1 MKDAIRLNLV
11 HGAAALA
18 AAGRHVP
25 LVRAIERAA
34 AVGSIR
40 EDLRTALAALRLI
53 ENMQAEQ
60 ERGEVK
66 QLNDQTTI
74 TGALFTQAIILYAR
88 ATISSGKRP
97 SLLNERGLSDEELA
111 THNEVRLMR
120 NSVIGHF
127 GRGDDLEGGPV
138 VREAVIVS
146 FTRSQ
151 RQIGVYTVRAQHK
164 VILAQRLALLL
175 ERRLAQIAER
185 QDAIFDSVQ
194 RLLSEALQ
202 SDRTLGPLLL
212 RYPFDAD
219 AFCGN
224 SDAARNLRAQLE
236 AGELQDMDYVVSA
249 VRPAAI

>member
-18 AAGRHVP
+18 AAGRHAP

-34 AVGSIR
+34 ALGSIR
-40 EDLRTALAALRLI
+40 EDLRTALASLRLI
-53 ENMQAEQ
+53 ETMQASE
-60 ERGEVK
+60 ERSEVR

-74 TGALFTQAIILYAR
+74 AGALFTQAIILYAR

-120 NSVIGHF
+120 NGVIGHF

-146 FTRSQ
+146 FTPSQ
-151 RQIGVYTVRAQHK
+151 
-164 VILAQRLALLL
+164 
-175 ERRLAQIAER
+175 
-185 QDAIFDSVQ
+185 
-194 RLLSEALQ
+194 LSN
-202 SDRTLGPLLL
+202 GPLI
-212 RYPFDAD
+212 
-219 AFCGN
+219 
-224 SDAARNLRAQLE
+224 
-236 AGELQDMDYVVSA
+236 AGICQAYVLIRTGVMVLFEVMAS
-249 VRPAAI
+249 